1 MGWEAFV
8 LSQQRVRDGIWSAS
22 RVEWFCRMIDS
33 FSGHLRYEGSLCPS
47 PWQCEFP
54 LWSLSCD
61 DLKAILGPL
70 PSISICGHSHSGSL
84 VCRLTQS
91 HSHWCEGSFGALSHG
106 NFFFSFCLTGSAL
119 VPTAE
124 FRLPVFA
131 MHWLLA
137 RGSNPQLSPLGGME
151 KGFLP

>member
-8 LSQQRVRDGIWSAS
+8 LSWQCVRDRIWSAS
-22 RVEWFCRMIDS
+22 RVEWFCRMIDG

-70 PSISICGHSHSGSL
+70 PSISICGHSHSSSS
-84 VCRLTQS
+84 VCGHSHSSSSVCGLTQS

-106 NFFFSFCLTGSAL
+106 KNFFFCFVQL
-119 VPTAE
+119 VP
-124 FRLPVFA
+124 P
-131 MHWLLA
+131 WYLLLNF
-137 RGSNPQLSPLGGME
+137 GSRCLLRTG
-151 KGFLP
+151 